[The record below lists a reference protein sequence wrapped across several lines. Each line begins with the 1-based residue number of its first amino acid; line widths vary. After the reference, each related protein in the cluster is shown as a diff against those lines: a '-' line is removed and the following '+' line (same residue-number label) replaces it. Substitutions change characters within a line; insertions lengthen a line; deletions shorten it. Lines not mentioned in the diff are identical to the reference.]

1 MQSAVRASHCSHAAC
16 YSMWKKIKEQTQN
29 NPARHREKLQP
40 HHCSL
45 TADLPERRECL
56 HLHREAGNA
65 KQPLFLLAAVLCT
78 PCSELPQN
86 PAQQHCWA
94 TPAQGG
100 QKSQNSRKVWLE
112 KKPRKYMSLWTLISL
127 HSLFSSVL
135 LSPIIK
141 IKWHLVLLPC

>member
-29 NPARHREKLQP
+29 NLARHSEKLQP

-45 TADLPERRECL
+45 TADLPEWRECL
-56 HLHREAGNA
+56 HLYREADNA

-78 PCSELPQN
+78 PLLRAPPESS
-86 PAQQHCWA
+86 PAA
-94 TPAQGG
+94 LLSNSSKGG

-127 HSLFSSVL
+127 HSLSSSVL